1 MIVLYQTYVKNT
13 SLLANELTSG
23 MKKFI
28 IYLLMHRENMMKTVL
43 ITGGSRGIGSELVR
57 HFASRGYS
65 VAFTYKSSK
74 SAAETLSCETGALA
88 IRADSAVESD
98 VIYAV
103 NKTVETFGGVD
114 CLINNAAI
122 SSFSL
127 FTDITLGEWNEMV
140 AVNLTGAFLYSK
152 HVIPDMLKRKEGRII
167 NITSMW
173 GLVGS
178 SCEVHYS
185 ATKAALIGMT
195 KALAKELGP
204 SGITVNAIAPGVINT
219 EMNSKLS
226 AEDMEMLVN
235 DTPLMRIGE
244 PKDVAEAAFFL
255 AGEGASFITGE
266 VLNVS
271 GGYVI

>member
-1 MIVLYQTYVKNT
+1 
-13 SLLANELTSG
+13 
-23 MKKFI
+23 
-28 IYLLMHRENMMKTVL
+28 MKTVL

-57 HFASRGYS
+57 HFANNGYS
-65 VAFTYKSSK
+65 VAFTYKSSH
-74 SAAETLSCETGALA
+74 SAAEALAAETGALA
-88 IRADSAVESD
+88 IRADSASESD
-98 VIYAV
+98 VVSAV
-103 NKTVETFGGVD
+103 REAVEALGGID

-127 FTDITLGEWNEMV
+127 FTDITLDAWNDML
-140 AVNLTGAFLYSK
+140 AVNLTGAFLYSRS
-152 HVIPDMLKRKEGRII
+152 VIPDMLKRKTGRII
-167 NITSMW
+167 NVTSMW
-173 GLVGS
+173 GLVGA

-185 ATKAALIGMT
+185 AAKAGLIGMT

-219 EMNSKLS
+219 DMNAKLS
-226 AEDMEMLVN
+226 DDDKEMLIN

-244 PKDVAEAAFFL
+244 SRDVAAAALFL

-271 GGYVI
+271 GGYGI

>member
-1 MIVLYQTYVKNT
+1 
-13 SLLANELTSG
+13 
-23 MKKFI
+23 
-28 IYLLMHRENMMKTVL
+28 MKTAL
-43 ITGGSRGIGSELVR
+43 ITGGSRGIGRELVR
-57 HFASRGYS
+57 LFSKNGYN
-65 VAFTYKSSK
+65 VAFTYKSSRDE
-74 SAAETLSCETGALA
+74 AESLAKETGALA
-88 IRADSAVESD
+88 IKADSGIESD
-98 VIYAV
+98 VLSAIE
-103 NKTVETFGGVD
+103 KTLSSFGSID

-127 FTDITLGEWNEMV
+127 FADITLADWNNMIS
-140 AVNLTGAFLYSK
+140 VNLTGAFLYSK
-152 HVIPDMLKRKEGRII
+152 YVIADMLKRKSGRII

-185 ATKAALIGMT
+185 AAKAGLIGMT

-219 EMNSKLS
+219 DMNAALT
-226 AEDMEMLVN
+226 EDDRGALIN

-244 PKDVAEAAFFL
+244 PKDIAEAALFL
-255 AGEGASFITGE
+255 AGDGASFITGE
-266 VLNVS
+266 VLNIS